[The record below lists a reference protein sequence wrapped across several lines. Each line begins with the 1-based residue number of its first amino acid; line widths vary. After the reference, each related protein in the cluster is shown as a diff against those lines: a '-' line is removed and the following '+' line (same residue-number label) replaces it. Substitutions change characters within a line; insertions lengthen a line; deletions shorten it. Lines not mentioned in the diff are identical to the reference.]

1 MAQLLTDAAGHG
13 FAAMFRALKKVRP
26 ERPIHSRGLRLT
38 GTVEVTPT
46 TRASGIFWVDT
57 PGTSTVAARISR
69 SVGLPDGLPDVVG
82 LAFRIPGEPEAVGPG
97 EPDPRNHGKPDAAGP
112 SGGDVLLSSTG
123 WSRPGRFV
131 LSPRLRADRA
141 PLTTII
147 PYRGAEG
154 PVLIGARTLGP
165 GALPASLK
173 GFERKLGRGTWIL
186 GLYYA
191 HPRGPWHQF
200 GILSLRLD
208 LLGEEENPRFDAVLN
223 PLPGAG
229 TYGWAKRLREPS
241 YAVARQPPTN
251 P

>member
-1 MAQLLTDAAGHG
+1 MAQLLTSAAGHG
-13 FAAMFRALKKVRP
+13 LTAIFRALKKVRP

-38 GTVEVTPT
+38 GTVEVRPSAG
-46 TRASGIFWVDT
+46 ASGISWVDT
-57 PGTSTVAARISR
+57 PGTSTVTARISR

-82 LAFRIPGEPEAVGPG
+82 LAFRLQGG
-97 EPDPRNHGKPDAAGP
+97 PDALGAGESDSRALGRPDAVGP

-123 WSRPGRFV
+123 WSRTGRFV

-147 PYRGAEG
+147 PYRGSEG
-154 PVLIGARTLGP
+154 PVLIGARALGSE
-165 GALPASLK
+165 ALPASLK
-173 GFERKLGRGTWIL
+173 GFERKLGGGTWTL

-200 GILSLRLD
+200 GILSLCLD
-208 LLGEEENPRFDAVLN
+208 LLGEEEDSRFDAVLN

-229 TYGWAKRLREPS
+229 TYDWARRLREPS
-241 YAVARQPPTN
+241 YAVARQPPTS